1 MKKNIVFVNNTLGEG
16 GAEKVLID
24 ILNRLDY
31 EKYNVTLFLLENK
44 GVRFENLNKNVKL
57 KYLYPNI
64 EIKGYISSRVWNILK
79 YRIMKYFYWLVHFIC
94 IGMKNDVEI
103 AFIEGEPTRFVSQS
117 LNKRSRK
124 IAWVHTD
131 LEKRRPQEINELYK
145 NIYER
150 FDEIVCVSNSS
161 KRAFNNIYKDLNK
174 NVQVI
179 YNLIEIDEIK
189 NLSNEPIKFN
199 FNKPTIVS
207 VGRLTKIKRMD
218 LIIRAHKNIIDKG
231 IEHDLIILGIGE
243 EYDNL
248 VSLTEKLNVKESVH
262 FLGYKKNPYPY
273 IKKADLFVMGSE
285 FEGLPLVIAESIVL
299 GKAIV
304 STDNGG
310 ATELLGDMLYSEL
323 VDVNDLNALTKAI
336 YEVLINTKIKCDLE
350 LKSKERA
357 KVFDNVNVMQSIHN
371 IIG

>member
-1 MKKNIVFVNNTLGEG
+1 MDESIKILPNFKKFNSYIN
-16 GAEKVLID
+16 D
-24 ILNRLDY
+24 
-31 EKYNVTLFLLENK
+31 
-44 GVRFENLNKNVKL
+44 VKQ
-57 KYLYPNI
+57 
-64 EIKGYISSRVWNILK
+64 GISP
-79 YRIMKYFYWLVHFIC
+79 IMLSGLTDSAKVHFAYSTFFYTEKPIC
-94 IGMKNDVEI
+94 IITYNELQAKKIIKDLQYFTNKIEYFPRREI
-103 AFIEGEPTRFVSQS
+103 LSYDYLAESKDISNERIRCLNNIYSKKAKIIVTTIEAASQ
-117 LNKRSRK
+117 K
-124 IAWVHTD
+124 IVT
-131 LEKRRPQEINELYK
+131 KNELYK

-199 FNKPTIVS
+199 FNKPTIIS

-273 IKKADLFVMGSE
+273 IKKADLFVMASE
-285 FEGLPLVIAESIVL
+285 FEGFSLVIAESIVL

-350 LKSKERA
+350 LKSKEKA

-371 IIG
+371 IIS